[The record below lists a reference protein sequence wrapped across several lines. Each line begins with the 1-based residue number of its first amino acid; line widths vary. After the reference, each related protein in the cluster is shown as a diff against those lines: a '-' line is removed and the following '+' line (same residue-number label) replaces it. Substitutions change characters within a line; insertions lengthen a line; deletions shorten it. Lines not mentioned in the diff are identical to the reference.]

1 MHGCMTEYVFCNHPR
16 ADGRIAVTL
25 VIEDICLDRS
35 EMKTRE
41 EELVS
46 SCCNITYIESNINM
60 NTHVLD
66 IVIFVIKNVTLVFH
80 QNKELQKYSQ
90 SNVKPRDRPSS

>member
-1 MHGCMTEYVFCNHPR
+1 MLEEILLHHLSLTNEEL
-16 ADGRIAVTL
+16 ADGYTL